1 MKDITRIGPCIGGSH
16 EELINGKKISPANI
30 NIKVRFYMNK
40 KDGLEVHEYLTLFV
54 NKQLPNCYN
63 VPSGL
68 WHTKEVRQPK

>member
-1 MKDITRIGPCIGGSH
+1 
-16 EELINGKKISPANI
+16 
-30 NIKVRFYMNK
+30 MNK

-68 WHTKEVRQPK
+68 WHTKEVRQPKYLLTVLHSQSKRPRLHGNTTHNRHTH